1 MTPSPYL
8 SLRQAVRPAILAYQV
23 LAQEQERAGKLVA
36 ECEELLALTREL
48 LRASGQAQALERIP
62 VGDPQA
68 RILDAYADA
77 GMLWAKVVASS
88 MVLATALLDQG
99 NLDEVRRLADF
110 FADAGEKTVAA
121 DLRMQLGEVVLETFS
136 EQLSRVNNKMTPD
149 EIRVTITALQA
160 ILREVPEDSPG
171 RNSKV
176 NSYLPPLAASI
187 HGLMKKKNIEI
198 SYDSRVEH
206 IASGGVAKYHDIV
219 GISLDE
225 LSSEFEETWP
235 E

>member
-1 MTPSPYL
+1 MTQSPYL
-8 SLRQAVRPAILAYQV
+8 SLRQAVRPAILAYRV

-36 ECEELLALTREL
+36 ECEELLLLTREL
-48 LRASGQAQALERIP
+48 LRASGQAQVLERIP
-62 VGDPQA
+62 VTDPQE

-99 NLDEVRRLADF
+99 SLDEVRRLADF

-121 DLRMQLGEVVLETFS
+121 DLRGQLGEIVLEVFN
-136 EQLSRVNNKMTPD
+136 EQLSRVTNTMTPG
-149 EIRVTITALQA
+149 EIRATIKALQT

-176 NSYLPPLAASI
+176 NAYLQPLAASI
-187 HGLMKKKNIEI
+187 HGLMKQKNIEI

>member
-1 MTPSPYL
+1 MTQSPYL
-8 SLRQAVRPAILAYQV
+8 SLRQAVRPAILAYRL
-23 LAQEQERAGKLVA
+23 LAEDQERAGKLVA
-36 ECEELLALTREL
+36 ECEELLQLTREL
-48 LRASGQAQALERIP
+48 LRATGQARVLERLP
-62 VGDPQA
+62 VDDPKA
-68 RILDAYADA
+68 RLLDAYADA

-88 MVLATALLDQG
+88 LVLASALLDQG

-110 FADAGEKTVAA
+110 FADAGEKTVAS
-121 DLRMQLGEVVLETFS
+121 DLRAQLGEVVLEKFS
-136 EQLSRVNNKMTPD
+136 EQLRRVNNKMTPG
-149 EIRVTITALQA
+149 EIKATITALQT

-171 RNSKV
+171 RNAKV
-176 NSYLPPLAASI
+176 NAFLQPLAASI
-187 HGLMKKKNIEI
+187 YGVMKQRNIEI

-206 IASGGVAKYHDIV
+206 IATGGVAKYHDIV